1 MATAERPAG
10 SAGHRTRVGAVLS
23 ATLIPFSGLA
33 VSRWRNGAGRK
44 ADIAAGPDWLVGF
57 AWLDADAP
65 FSDYVGH
72 ERSIT
77 LIEGPGF
84 TLDFGPRHAALGVR
98 TSYAPHP
105 FDGGRTAYRRVPD
118 GPCIVLNAMTARA
131 TWTHSVS
138 VAPAAVLAA
147 PSPGGVAFLVVLEGS
162 VVIDGRI
169 AGLRDTFRLTGAAT
183 PQTGGAARTALIR
196 IDPIRHRG

>member
-1 MATAERPAG
+1 
-10 SAGHRTRVGAVLS
+10 VGAVLS

-72 ERSIT
+72 DRTIT

-84 TLDFGPRHAALGVR
+84 TLDFGPRHAGLDVR
-98 TSYAPHP
+98 TPHAPRP
-105 FDGGRTAYRRVPD
+105 FDGGRTAHCRVPD

-131 TWTHSVS
+131 TWSHSVS

-147 PSPGGVAFLVVLEGS
+147 PAPGGVAFLVVLEGS

-169 AGLRDTFRLTGAAT
+169 AGPRDTFRLAGAVA
-183 PQTGGAARTALIR
+183 PHMGGAARTALIR
-196 IDPIRHRG
+196 IDPIRPGA

>member
-1 MATAERPAG
+1 
-10 SAGHRTRVGAVLS
+10 
-23 ATLIPFSGLA
+23 

-72 ERSIT
+72 DRTIT

-84 TLDFGPRHAALGVR
+84 TLDFGPRHDALDVQIP
-98 TSYAPHP
+98 YAPRP
-105 FDGGRTAYRRVPD
+105 FDGGRTAYCRVPD

-138 VAPAAVLAA
+138 VAPAAALAA
-147 PSPGGVAFLVVLEGS
+147 PAPGGVAFLVVLEGS

-169 AGLRDTFRLTGAAT
+169 AGPRDAFRLAGAVT
-183 PQTGGAARTALIR
+183 PHTRGAARTALIR
-196 IDPIRHRG
+196 IDPIRPGA